1 VDMTSSLSGIA
12 GRVSISNQCWTYY
25 KEKNN
30 SYQKHNGI
38 VILVVRAF
46 DNHEVMSSTPVSPS
60 LVFCFKEN

>member
-1 VDMTSSLSGIA
+1 
-12 GRVSISNQCWTYY
+12 VSISNQCWTYY

-38 VILVVRAF
+38 VSLVVRAF
-46 DNHEVMSSTPVSPS
+46 DNHEVMSSTPISPS